1 MVSQRAAFF
10 WDRYRVPI
18 AFLVSPLFPG
28 VLFALFVLSN
38 RAEWRD
44 FLFFVELAA
53 LMGYPIA
60 FLIGVPLYFLLKRL
74 TLVRLITFLIAG
86 SVLGL
91 FSVLGVLTIFF
102 PLQSW
107 GYPSFLLGSVMGSV
121 ATGSFWLIA
130 RPDRDVEAISADHAA
145 KMSSPE

>member
-1 MVSQRAAFF
+1 
-10 WDRYRVPI
+10 
-18 AFLVSPLFPG
+18 
-28 VLFALFVLSN
+28 
-38 RAEWRD
+38 
-44 FLFFVELAA
+44 LFFVELAA

-60 FLIGVPLYFLLKRL
+60 FVIGVPIYLLLKRL

-91 FSVLGVLTIFF
+91 LSVVGVLTIFF

-107 GYPSFLLGSVMGSV
+107 AYPSFLLGSVMGSV
-121 ATGSFWLIA
+121 ATVSFWLIA

-145 KMSSPE
+145 RMSSPE